1 MVSKERINHGL
12 DKTTTELYAT
22 KRQKAQ
28 KKKKR
33 KYLVM
38 FLPKTDEAFM
48 EMWKQLVLGS
58 SFRVIPK

>member
-1 MVSKERINHGL
+1 MPQRDRE
-12 DKTTTELYAT
+12 
-22 KRQKAQ
+22 Q
-28 KKKKR
+28 KKKK
-33 KYLVM
+33 KILVM

>member
-1 MVSKERINHGL
+1 MPQRDRKL
-12 DKTTTELYAT
+12 
-22 KRQKAQ
+22 
-28 KKKKR
+28 KKYI
-33 KYLVM
+33 YLVM

>member
-1 MVSKERINHGL
+1 MPQRDRKL
-12 DKTTTELYAT
+12 
-22 KRQKAQ
+22 
-28 KKKKR
+28 KKN
-33 KYLVM
+33 M

>member
-1 MVSKERINHGL
+1 MPQRDRKHR
-12 DKTTTELYAT
+12 
-22 KRQKAQ
+22 
-28 KKKKR
+28 KK

-38 FLPKTDEAFM
+38 LLPKTDEAFM